1 MISYYTSIDGKP
13 QILCTEEGDT
23 LILEN
28 QYIFEVGG
36 SLTFVDEVYSD
47 GLTYFQKFF
56 QITLDGI
63 NWSDWEELSNV
74 NLGNITPKRN
84 HPFSI
89 RYKYVRVG
97 DDISKKLIFSSVT
110 LSFSVSSLPEVSQ
123 YNDLHYSKFFPFL
136 NQQTIERSINQLEK
150 VFRRGIIPK
159 YLSRKENTNWEDEDY
174 LNFWWTSIYLSSL
187 QVTYNEVFK
196 NLLFYPQLLKKYLQQ
211 RDIIVSQKA
220 GLDELYYLLVYY
232 YDEIMKRGTRCIFD
246 IQKALPSSFI
256 NTTLKGEFFR
266 LLQQTSQRE
275 STLGIISAEETGWVV
290 GINSPLYV
298 FNNFY
303 KDFIRGYEQDFS
315 IVDLNLY
322 PIFGAEYLSLS
333 TLEVGSE
340 IFTSIKI
347 NSVSLENSGGLDLD
361 KDKAIQVDP
370 NFNYEISFR
379 VRGLTS
385 FNSLTF
391 GCKSIDSLGNIV
403 SLEDVSISGT
413 ELNNFVTDF
422 SLEAESDLFIQ
433 GLIFNK
439 NIQAFTPTSNGITS
453 HLKFTESVSKICPFI
468 SVSSETDVFIFDIKV
483 RQLPTLSNCAY
494 LINSPEL
501 VFTPDEGRLP
511 SSIET
516 IRDIVSNKL
525 LTLPINWP
533 LEDVIV
539 KDLEIISIG
548 LPYTLPY
555 NL

>member
-28 QYIFEVGG
+28 QYIFEVGD

-63 NWSDWEELSNV
+63 NWSNWEELSNV

-89 RYKYVRVG
+89 RYKYIRVG

-150 VFRRGIIPK
+150 IFRRGIIPK
-159 YLSRKENTNWEDEDY
+159 HLSRKENINWEDEDY

-196 NLLFYPQLLKKYLQQ
+196 NLLYYSQLLKKYLQQ

-246 IQKALPSSFI
+246 TQKSLPFSFI

-275 STLGIISAEETGWVV
+275 STVGIISADEAGWVV

-298 FNNFY
+298 FNNLY
-303 KDFIRGYEQDFS
+303 RDFIRGYEQDFS
-315 IVDLNLY
+315 IVNLNLY

-333 TLEVGSE
+333 TIEIGSE

-347 NSVSLENSGGLDLD
+347 NTSLLTNAAGLDLD
-361 KDKAIQVDP
+361 KSKSILVDP

-379 VRGLTS
+379 VRGLTAT
-385 FNSLTF
+385 NLLTF
-391 GCKSIDSLGNIV
+391 GCKAIDLLGNSV
-403 SLEDVSISGT
+403 DLVKISDPTT
-413 ELNNFVTDF
+413 ELNNFVEDF
-422 SLEAESDLFIQ
+422 SLEAEEDLFIQ
-433 GLIFNK
+433 GVLFSK
-439 NIQAFTPTSNGITS
+439 SIQAFQPILNGITT
-453 HLKFTESVSKICPFI
+453 HLQLTENVYKICPFI
-468 SVSSETDVFIFDIKV
+468 SISTETDIFIFDIKI
-483 RQLPTLSNCAY
+483 RQLPLISNCSY

-501 VFTPDEGRLP
+501 LFTPDESRLSNP
-511 SSIET
+511 IEE
-516 IRDIVSNKL
+516 IRETVLSKL
-525 LTLPINWP
+525 LTLPVNWP
-533 LEDVIV
+533 EEDVIIR
-539 KDLEIISIG
+539 DLEVISSG